1 MNDIMGLPPEDLT
14 AVIKAALCNLTV
26 NKPVDTESK
35 KLTRK
40 AAKRG
45 AKLTMAIWA
54 FTLFLA
60 AAAAAAAAAT
70 FLIFN
75 MHTKKPAG
83 RDDGSFDIH
92 HTLRQL
98 SQRAD
103 AIRAAIHLTG
113 QYNPDFANSVQWMNQ
128 VDPSHSQGGL
138 ELKDNQII
146 IPEAGLYFVYS
157 QVSFRVSC
165 RMDDADADA
174 GPATSMVHLTHR
186 VRRWSSSF
194 GDDEYRT
201 ILHSVRTACQK
212 TADGDGEQVGGWY
225 SAVYVG
231 AVFNLNR
238 GDRLKTVTE
247 KMLPNLEEE
256 AGKTFFGAFAL

>member
-1 MNDIMGLPPEDLT
+1 MEGDCQVTLFA
-14 AVIKAALCNLTV
+14 AVDA
-26 NKPVDTESK
+26 ESK
-35 KLTRK
+35 KLSRQ
-40 AAKRG
+40 AAKGG
-45 AKLTMAIWA
+45 AKLTMAVWA
-54 FTLFLA
+54 LALFLA
-60 AAAAAAAAAT
+60 AAAAAA

-75 MHTKKPAG
+75 MHTKKPG

-103 AIRAAIHLTG
+103 AVRAAVHLTG
-113 QYNPDFANSVQWMNQ
+113 QYNPNFANSVQWMNQ

-138 ELKDNQII
+138 ELQDNQII

-165 RMDDADADA
+165 GLDDDDAAAAA

-194 GDDEYRT
+194 GNDEYRT

-212 TADGDGEQVGGWY
+212 TADGEQEGGWY

-256 AGKTFFGAFAL
+256 AGKTFFGVFAL